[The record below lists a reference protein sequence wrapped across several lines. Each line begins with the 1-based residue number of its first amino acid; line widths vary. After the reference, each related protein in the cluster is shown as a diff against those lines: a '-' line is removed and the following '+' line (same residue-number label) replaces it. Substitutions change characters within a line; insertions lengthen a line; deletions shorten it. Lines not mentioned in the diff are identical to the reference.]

1 MLLVKVHNFS
11 AFYNYNTIQSYDFV
25 FSNQQYK
32 RQKILIEFKLNVLLV
47 MTRRPV
53 LCYDACVQ
61 RSILAQSVTFYQY
74 VTSQPET
81 GFVSTHGFLE
91 YEIFLS
97 RVQ

>member
-1 MLLVKVHNFS
+1 MTQFNLMTLCYPINSINDK
-11 AFYNYNTIQSYDFV
+11 
-25 FSNQQYK
+25 
-32 RQKILIEFKLNVLLV
+32 KILIEFKLNVLVV
-47 MTRRPV
+47 MARRPV